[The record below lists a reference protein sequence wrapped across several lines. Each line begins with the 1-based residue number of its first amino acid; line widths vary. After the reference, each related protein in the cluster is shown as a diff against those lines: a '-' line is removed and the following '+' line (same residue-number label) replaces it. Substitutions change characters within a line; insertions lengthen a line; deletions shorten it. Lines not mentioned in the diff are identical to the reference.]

1 MAPPRSL
8 LLKTHFFYIGAV
20 VLLCFVLFVFRTGT
34 YDNVKA
40 LVGAGAVS
48 LLLDAA
54 RAFQEDSGTVS
65 WVYLALKQLAANDDS
80 VKLVRYLLS
89 AG

>member
-1 MAPPRSL
+1 MAPPRSQ
-8 LLKTHFFYIGAV
+8 LLKMHLFYVGKV
-20 VLLCFVLFVFRTGT
+20 VLFCFVFRTGT

-80 VKLVRYLLS
+80 VKLVRCLLS